1 MDKATITLP
10 EGLRIRA
17 HAAGINV
24 SGVTAAALLRSV
36 QALEKE
42 TGGSRQAT
50 QRRREMTFCPKCDY
64 PQYCGCGPTCLSK
77 IPVGIKPYRWTPD
90 GEARICHNC
99 GFTQSDDGWL
109 MIYEQQVKEGRVE

>member
-24 SGVTAAALLRSV
+24 SGVAAAALLRSV

-42 TGGSRQAT
+42 TPASSRQTIAGAT
-50 QRRREMTFCPKCDY
+50 A
-64 PQYCGCGPTCLSK
+64 TC
-77 IPVGIKPYRWTPD
+77 
-90 GEARICHNC
+90 
-99 GFTQSDDGWL
+99 
-109 MIYEQQVKEGRVE
+109 EGRAS

>member
-24 SGVTAAALLRSV
+24 SAVAAAALLRSV

-42 TGGSRQAT
+42 AGPGSSQGVTG
-50 QRRREMTFCPKCDY
+50 
-64 PQYCGCGPTCLSK
+64 
-77 IPVGIKPYRWTPD
+77 
-90 GEARICHNC
+90 
-99 GFTQSDDGWL
+99 
-109 MIYEQQVKEGRVE
+109 